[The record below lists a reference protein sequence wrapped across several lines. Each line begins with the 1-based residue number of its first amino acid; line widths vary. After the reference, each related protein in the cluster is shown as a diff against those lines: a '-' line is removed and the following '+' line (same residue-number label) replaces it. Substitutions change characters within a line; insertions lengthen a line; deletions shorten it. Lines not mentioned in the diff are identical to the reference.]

1 MSKEIIAVVRLNVG
15 ESGYYDELS
24 RIHLTQSNPLRE
36 ILAGTNCTQ
45 LRRSV
50 KSGRLRLLSGSLG
63 EEKKLDLGKKGNRF
77 TGAVAPAFAVEDTTA
92 VSVTESVID
101 VVPVVEDSVEI
112 KTAPVVGT
120 LAEESGVV
128 DIVVLEKAAEVPK
141 KQLRKLLKKAPE
153 REPAARKKNV
163 PVKV

>member
-1 MSKEIIAVVRLNVG
+1 MSKEIIAVVRLNIG

-63 EEKKLDLGKKGNRF
+63 EEKELDLGKKGNRF
-77 TGAVAPAFAVEDTTA
+77 TGAVAPAFAVEDPAA
-92 VSVTESVID
+92 VSVTET
-101 VVPVVEDSVEI
+101 VVEATPAVEDSLGV
-112 KTAPVVGT
+112 KVAPVVDA
-120 LAEESGVV
+120 AEESGVV
-128 DIVVLEKAAEVPK
+128 DIVVLEATDEVPK
-141 KQLRKLLKKAPE
+141 KQLKKTPGRKLAEEKIMFQ
-153 REPAARKKNV
+153 
-163 PVKV
+163 

>member
-1 MSKEIIAVVRLNVG
+1 MSKEIIAVVRLNIG

-63 EEKKLDLGKKGNRF
+63 EEKELDLGKKGNRF
-77 TGAVAPAFAVEDTTA
+77 TGAVAPAFAVEDPAA
-92 VSVTESVID
+92 VSVTET
-101 VVPVVEDSVEI
+101 VVEATPAVEDSLGV
-112 KTAPVVGT
+112 KVAPVVDA
-120 LAEESGVV
+120 AEESGVV
-128 DIVVLEKAAEVPK
+128 DIVVLEATDEVPK
-141 KQLRKLLKKAPE
+141 KQLKKTPGRKL
-153 REPAARKKNV
+153 AAEKIMFQ
-163 PVKV
+163 

>member
-1 MSKEIIAVVRLNVG
+1 MSKEIIAVVRLNIG

-63 EEKKLDLGKKGNRF
+63 EEKELDLGKKGNRF
-77 TGAVAPAFAVEDTTA
+77 TVAVAPAFAVEDPAA
-92 VSVTESVID
+92 VSVTEAT
-101 VVPVVEDSVEI
+101 PAVEDSLGV
-112 KTAPVVGT
+112 KVAPVVAP
-120 LAEESGVV
+120 AEESGVV
-128 DIVVLEKAAEVPK
+128 DIVVLEATDEVPK
-141 KQLRKLLKKAPE
+141 KQLKKTPGRKL
-153 REPAARKKNV
+153 AAEKIMFQ
-163 PVKV
+163 

>member
-1 MSKEIIAVVRLNVG
+1 MSKEIIAVVRLNIG

-63 EEKKLDLGKKGNRF
+63 EEKEIDLGKKGNRF
-77 TGAVAPAFAVEDTTA
+77 TGAIAPAFSVEDPAAVFVTETVVEVTPAVEDSLG
-92 VSVTESVID
+92 VKV
-101 VVPVVEDSVEI
+101 
-112 KTAPVVGT
+112 APVVDAP
-120 LAEESGVV
+120 AEKSGVV
-128 DIVVLEKAAEVPK
+128 DIVVLEATDEVPK
-141 KQLRKLLKKAPE
+141 KQLKKTPE
-153 REPAARKKNV
+153 RKIAARKNNV
-163 PVKV
+163 SVKV